1 MGLRAG
7 VTTFVYAVTTFFYE
21 IVVVLLQSYLRR
33 RGVLNGAV
41 EDKVK
46 EVRQD
51 RRNGANTTSTCNA
64 EYAPYPCNLMAP
76 VI

>member
-1 MGLRAG
+1 MISSMGLCAG

-33 RGVLNGAV
+33 SGVLNGAV

-46 EVRQD
+46 EI
-51 RRNGANTTSTCNA
+51 RRSRRMGGNTSTIKA
-64 EYAPYPCNLMAP
+64 DSEDAP
-76 VI
+76 

>member
-1 MGLRAG
+1 MISSMGLRAG

-46 EVRQD
+46 EI
-51 RRNGANTTSTCNA
+51 RRSRRMPVGGNTSTIKA
-64 EYAPYPCNLMAP
+64 DSEDAP
-76 VI
+76 

>member
-1 MGLRAG
+1 MISSMGLRAG

-33 RGVLNGAV
+33 RGVLNGAI

-46 EVRQD
+46 DVRRS
-51 RRNGANTTSTCNA
+51 RRMGGNKSTCNA
-64 EYAPYPCNLMAP
+64 DSEEAP
-76 VI
+76 

>member
-1 MGLRAG
+1 MISSMGLRAG

-33 RGVLNGAV
+33 SGVLNGAV

-46 EVRQD
+46 EI
-51 RRNGANTTSTCNA
+51 RRSRRMGGNSSTIKA
-64 EYAPYPCNLMAP
+64 DSEDAP
-76 VI
+76 

>member
-1 MGLRAG
+1 MISSMGLRAG

-41 EDKVK
+41 EDKIK
-46 EVRQD
+46 DVRRS
-51 RRNGANTTSTCNA
+51 RRMGDNTSTINA
-64 EYAPYPCNLMAP
+64 DSEDAP
-76 VI
+76 

>member
-1 MGLRAG
+1 MISSMGLRAG

-21 IVVVLLQSYLRR
+21 IVVVLIQAYLRR

-46 EVRQD
+46 EVRKN
-51 RRNGANTTSTCNA
+51 RRMGANTSTCNA
-64 EYAPYPCNLMAP
+64 DSEYAP
-76 VI
+76 

>member
-1 MGLRAG
+1 MISSMGLCAG

-33 RGVLNGAV
+33 SGVLNGAV

-46 EVRQD
+46 EI
-51 RRNGANTTSTCNA
+51 RRSRRMGGNTSTINA
-64 EYAPYPCNLMAP
+64 DSEDAP
-76 VI
+76 

>member
-1 MGLRAG
+1 MISSMGLRAG

-33 RGVLNGAV
+33 SGVLNGAV

-46 EVRQD
+46 EI
-51 RRNGANTTSTCNA
+51 RRSRCMGGNTSTIKA
-64 EYAPYPCNLMAP
+64 DSEDAP
-76 VI
+76 

>member
-33 RGVLNGAV
+33 SGVLNGAV

-46 EVRQD
+46 EI
-51 RRNGANTTSTCNA
+51 RRSRHMPVGGNTSTIKA
-64 EYAPYPCNLMAP
+64 DSEDAP
-76 VI
+76 

>member
-33 RGVLNGAV
+33 SGVLNGAV

-46 EVRQD
+46 D
-51 RRNGANTTSTCNA
+51 IRRSRRMGGNTSTINA
-64 EYAPYPCNLMAP
+64 DSEDAP
-76 VI
+76 

>member
-1 MGLRAG
+1 MISSIGLRAG

-41 EDKVK
+41 EDKIK
-46 EVRQD
+46 DVRRS
-51 RRNGANTTSTCNA
+51 RRMGDNTSTCNA
-64 EYAPYPCNLMAP
+64 DSEDAP
-76 VI
+76 

>member
-1 MGLRAG
+1 MISSMGLCAG

-33 RGVLNGAV
+33 SGVLNGAV

-46 EVRQD
+46 EI
-51 RRNGANTTSTCNA
+51 RRSRRMGGNSSTIKA
-64 EYAPYPCNLMAP
+64 DSEDAP
-76 VI
+76 

>member
-1 MGLRAG
+1 MISSMGLRAG

-33 RGVLNGAV
+33 SGVLNGAV

-46 EVRQD
+46 DVRKS
-51 RRNGANTTSTCNA
+51 RRMGGNGSTCNA
-64 EYAPYPCNLMAP
+64 DSEDAP
-76 VI
+76 

>member
-1 MGLRAG
+1 MKSSMGLRAG

-41 EDKVK
+41 EDKIK
-46 EVRQD
+46 DVRRS
-51 RRNGANTTSTCNA
+51 RRNGDNTSTIKA
-64 EYAPYPCNLMAP
+64 DSEDAP
-76 VI
+76 

>member
-7 VTTFVYAVTTFFYE
+7 VTTFVYAVTTFFYK

-33 RGVLNGAV
+33 SGVLNGDV

-46 EVRQD
+46 EI
-51 RRNGANTTSTCNA
+51 RRSRRMGGNTSTIKA
-64 EYAPYPCNLMAP
+64 DSEDAP
-76 VI
+76 

>member
-1 MGLRAG
+1 MISSMGLRAG

-33 RGVLNGAV
+33 SGVLNGAV

-46 EVRQD
+46 EI
-51 RRNGANTTSTCNA
+51 RRSRRMPVGGNTSTINA
-64 EYAPYPCNLMAP
+64 DSEDAP
-76 VI
+76 

>member
-1 MGLRAG
+1 MISSMGLRAG

-33 RGVLNGAV
+33 SGVLNGAV

-46 EVRQD
+46 EI
-51 RRNGANTTSTCNA
+51 RRSRRMGGNTSIIKA
-64 EYAPYPCNLMAP
+64 DSEDAP
-76 VI
+76 

>member
-33 RGVLNGAV
+33 SGVLNGDV

-46 EVRQD
+46 EI
-51 RRNGANTTSTCNA
+51 RRSRRMGGNSSTIKA
-64 EYAPYPCNLMAP
+64 DSEDAP
-76 VI
+76 

>member
-1 MGLRAG
+1 MISSIGLRAG

-41 EDKVK
+41 EDKIK
-46 EVRQD
+46 DVRRS
-51 RRNGANTTSTCNA
+51 RRMGANTSTCNA
-64 EYAPYPCNLMAP
+64 DSEDAP
-76 VI
+76 

>member
-1 MGLRAG
+1 MISSMGLRAG

-41 EDKVK
+41 EDKIK
-46 EVRQD
+46 DVRRS
-51 RRNGANTTSTCNA
+51 RRMGGNTLTCNA
-64 EYAPYPCNLMAP
+64 DSEDAP
-76 VI
+76 

>member
-1 MGLRAG
+1 MISSMGLRAG

-33 RGVLNGAV
+33 SGVLNGAV

-46 EVRQD
+46 EI
-51 RRNGANTTSTCNA
+51 RRSRRMGGNTSTCNA
-64 EYAPYPCNLMAP
+64 DSEDAP
-76 VI
+76 

>member
-1 MGLRAG
+1 MISSMGLRAG

-33 RGVLNGAV
+33 SGVLNGDV

-46 EVRQD
+46 EI
-51 RRNGANTTSTCNA
+51 RRSRRMGGNTSA
-64 EYAPYPCNLMAP
+64 IKADSEDAL
-76 VI
+76 